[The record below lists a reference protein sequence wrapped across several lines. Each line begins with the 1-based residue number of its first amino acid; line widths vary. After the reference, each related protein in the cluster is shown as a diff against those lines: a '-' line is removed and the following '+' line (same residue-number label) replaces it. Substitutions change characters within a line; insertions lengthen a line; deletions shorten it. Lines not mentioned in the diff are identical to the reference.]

1 VSKYITSDFQKKA
14 IEAVDRNVNAAK
26 AVQDAT
32 TDEAYERIKK
42 MVGADGPTKKV
53 NLTLKPVEKQAFYH
67 DVLHRL
73 RSGDAPENIARDV
86 LACVEELLQ
95 DKQDESTG
103 KKGPAGPIFR
113 RVSE

>member
-1 VSKYITSDFQKKA
+1 MSKYITSDFQKKA

-26 AVQDAT
+26 DYQDSI
-32 TDEAYERIKK
+32 TDEAYERIKT
-42 MVGADGPTKKV
+42 MVGTDRPVKKV
-53 NLTLKPVEKQAFYH
+53 DLTLKPVEKQAFYH

-73 RSGDAPENIARDV
+73 RSGDSPENIARDV
-86 LACVEELLQ
+86 LACVDELLT

-103 KKGPAGPIFR
+103 KKGPSGPIFR